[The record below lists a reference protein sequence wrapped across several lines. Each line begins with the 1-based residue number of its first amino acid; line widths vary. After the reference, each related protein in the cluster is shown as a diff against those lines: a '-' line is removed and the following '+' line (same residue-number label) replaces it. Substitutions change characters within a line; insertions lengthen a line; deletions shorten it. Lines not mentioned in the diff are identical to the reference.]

1 MDAKYVLE
9 LTADKLYDE
18 FIEAVLSDA
27 RYLVD
32 IVTEVE
38 QSKRYTDD
46 FIFRIHVQTA
56 RQFILLTSRF
66 NDELQQK
73 GAYLIEKCEVL
84 NLPLLLN
91 LNNHIMGMCYKILG
105 HFELSIEHFIKVLL
119 NEKQLERKRLSSIV
133 NFYIGDIYVSHFD
146 NDNAHKYLT
155 KAYQA
160 LEESKDWEP
169 RYIAKKSLYNSVMCQ
184 LLYRTKKFDEIK
196 VLFDEFLQHKDN
208 THPVVVLTFQIS
220 KLFYTASVQ
229 DYEETKK
236 TLYDI
241 LKICRQDDHTRLY
254 HIKTFLSMMIENNVD
269 PTFYKDEIEL
279 AESMDKSVF
288 HFLNYAIQRYCYH
301 YYDQIGD
308 EAKAIDNLLQSVDSL
323 EKELLELTENKAQ
336 TFQIVI
342 KNTSME
348 EDIFHEQER
357 SNELKL
363 IAEEALRNKELAESA
378 FRRLSL
384 VNALGKELTYSLN
397 RQDIINTIYTR
408 LKESIPMD
416 CFIIVI
422 KNKETRQLQSI
433 VYYEFGKHKDTLSI
447 DEDNEFSV
455 FVEAFRMKKTLKIN
469 DFAEDPRYRHQK
481 EMSEIPPFRSLIFL
495 PLSIEDEMIGAWSV
509 QHTEPGKFTD
519 EHLLFL
525 EELMPYLSIAINN
538 AIRSE
543 SLVKEIGESKL
554 TQTEL
559 ENVNRKLEV
568 LSTLDGLTQ
577 ISNRRDFEV
586 KIMDLI
592 ETSRKE
598 GLSISVFMF
607 DIDHFKLYNDSYG
620 HLEGD
625 EALKSIATIINK
637 HFREA
642 GGISAR
648 FGGEEFIAACL
659 NLSEEDSLKLADTIR
674 EEVLNLK
681 LENRMAPLGI
691 LSISTGIAHTLALKE
706 VKKSVLMRWADIS
719 LYDSKRSGKNQIRLK
734 IIDPNEEAPEGLEY

>member
-133 NFYIGDIYVSHFD
+133 NFYIGDIYVAHFD

-348 EDIFHEQER
+348 EDISHEQER

-378 FRRLSL
+378 FRRLSF
-384 VNALGKELTYSLN
+384 VSELGKKLTHSLN
-397 RQDIINTIYTR
+397 IKDIIDTVFTR
-408 LKESIPMD
+408 LKESLPIEG
-416 CFIIVI
+416 FIVI
-422 KNKETRQLQSI
+422 VRNEEKKQLQSL
-433 VYYEFGKHKDTLSI
+433 VYYEFDQAQEAFTI
-447 DEDNEFSV
+447 DEDDSRSV
-455 FVEAFRMKKTLKIN
+455 FVETFKTKEIIKID
-469 DFAEDPRYRHQK
+469 DFAKDKRFLEQQEALDK
-481 EMSEIPPFRSLIFL
+481 PPFRSIIFM

-509 QHTEPGKFTD
+509 QNSMPNIFTE

-525 EELMPYLSIAINN
+525 QELMPYLSIALNN

-543 SLVKEIGESKL
+543 SLVKEIGKSRL
-554 TQTEL
+554 TQTRL
-559 ENVNRKLEV
+559 EKVNRKLEV

-592 ETSRKE
+592 ETSRKKE
-598 GLSISVFMF
+598 LSISVFMF
-607 DIDHFKLYNDSYG
+607 DIDHFKLYNDNYG

-691 LSISTGIAHTLALKE
+691 LSISTGIAHTKALSK
-706 VKKSVLMRWADIS
+706 VRKSSLMRWADIS
-719 LYDSKRSGKNQIRLK
+719 LYNAKRTGKNKVVLK
-734 IIDPNEEAPEGLEY
+734 GLDSNEKAPEGLE